1 MLYLWLLTIKFIC
14 FFLFACTQPLD
25 YRYAC
30 LDQSSN
36 PPWPRYQANLNSLL
50 SLLSSHSAKSK
61 GFGHGTS
68 GINQTHKIYGLYFCR
83 ADTNA
88 TLCNSCVENSSRLI
102 KQVCPNN
109 VSAIFWCPFCL
120 LRYSNKNFF
129 GKLSV
134 RPRVAM
140 FDATQNST
148 SAGEFDSDA
157 RILMN
162 GLIQMGSE
170 APLMFGTHMFNING
184 TQRRYGWVQCSRDI
198 TSEEC
203 KTCLSDMLH
212 EVENCCEEKRV
223 WRIFSPSCFVMYE
236 TQPFLLNDVQHDAN
250 APQKAPEKDET
261 MSLILKI
268 IIIVI
273 GVVAVALLAF
283 STYYYRRMERKKV
296 EKEMKNLDAI
306 FSQDQ
311 TNNAENVNPDLPMI
325 PLSTILKCT
334 DNFSDNYKLGEGG
347 FGAVYKGVLADGKE
361 IAVKRLSKTSAQG
374 LEEFKNE
381 VMLIAKLQH
390 RNLVRLLACCIEK
403 KEKLLIY
410 EYLPNS
416 SLDVQLRDMVKAA
429 LLDWKRRLNIINGI
443 AKGIL
448 YLHEDSRLRVIH
460 RDLKASNVLLDHEMN
475 PKISDFGLAR
485 TFGGD
490 QDEASTIRII
500 GTYGYMAP
508 EYAIEGLFSVKSD
521 VFSFGVLLLEIISGK
536 RNNKFYLSEH
546 GQSLLT
552 YAWNFWSESKGLE
565 LMDPS
570 IANSY
575 VASEV
580 LKCIQIGL
588 LCVQDNAADRP
599 TMSSVVHMLGSD
611 NVTLPSPICPAFSV
625 GRARNTFEG
634 GTSSNAS
641 TPVIV
646 NDVNDITLSEMM
658 PR

>member
-1 MLYLWLLTIKFIC
+1 MRAVEFIYSH
-14 FFLFACTQPLD
+14 T
-25 YRYAC
+25 YAET
-30 LDQSSN
+30 DQ
-36 PPWPRYQANLNSLL
+36 
-50 SLLSSHSAKSK
+50 
-61 GFGHGTS
+61 
-68 GINQTHKIYGLYFCR
+68 
-83 ADTNA
+83 
-88 TLCNSCVENSSRLI
+88 
-102 KQVCPNN
+102 
-109 VSAIFWCPFCL
+109 
-120 LRYSNKNFF
+120 
-129 GKLSV
+129 
-134 RPRVAM
+134 
-140 FDATQNST
+140 
-148 SAGEFDSDA
+148 
-157 RILMN
+157 
-162 GLIQMGSE
+162 
-170 APLMFGTHMFNING
+170 
-184 TQRRYGWVQCSRDI
+184 
-198 TSEEC
+198 
-203 KTCLSDMLH
+203 
-212 EVENCCEEKRV
+212 
-223 WRIFSPSCFVMYE
+223 
-236 TQPFLLNDVQHDAN
+236 
-250 APQKAPEKDET
+250 
-261 MSLILKI
+261 
-268 IIIVI
+268 
-273 GVVAVALLAF
+273 
-283 STYYYRRMERKKV
+283 
-296 EKEMKNLDAI
+296 
-306 FSQDQ
+306 
-311 TNNAENVNPDLPMI
+311 
-325 PLSTILKCT
+325 
-334 DNFSDNYKLGEGG
+334 
-347 FGAVYKGVLADGKE
+347 GVLADGRE
-361 IAVKRLSKTSAQG
+361 IAVKRLSKTSVQG
-374 LEEFKNE
+374 VEEFKNE

-429 LLDWKRRLNIINGI
+429 LLNWKQRLNIINGI
-443 AKGIL
+443 AKGLL

-490 QDEASTIRII
+490 QGEGNTVRIV

-575 VASEV
+575 DPSEV

-599 TMSSVVHMLGSD
+599 TMSSVVQMLGSD
-611 NVTLPSPICPAFSV
+611 NVTLPSPICSAFSV
-625 GRARNTFEG
+625 GRATNTIEG

-641 TPVIV
+641 APVPV
-646 NDVNDITLSEMM
+646 NDVNEITLSEIM